1 MRVAQNRRAGFYDGD
16 NYGSDSDDLY
26 LRRGLQSVAAY
37 SERMLY
43 WLRQPQLPA
52 GFRQQQRHNAITPPT
67 TEQTE

>member
-1 MRVAQNRRAGFYDGD
+1 MRVAQILRAGFYDGD
-16 NYGSDSDDLY
+16 SCDGDSDDSY

-37 SERMLY
+37 IDRMLY
-43 WLRQPQLPA
+43 WLRQPQPPA

>member
-1 MRVAQNRRAGFYDGD
+1 MRVAQNLRAGFYDGD
-16 NYGSDSDDLY
+16 SYDGDSDDLY

-37 SERMLY
+37 IDRMLY
-43 WLRQPQLPA
+43 WLRQPQPPA